1 MQLTVYSKSMV
12 FIQLDTGIFKEFTAP
27 CEITIGRGETN
38 DLQPESQSVSKAHAT
53 IHLAVDPLKNSI
65 GDDELSKHK
74 IYNHQDYLFFKTI
87 DAFLEDLNSRNGSF
101 IGSSPLELSRVAK
114 GTKASISFGDYIRFG
129 HSQKL
134 FRYLEKIPPSPLPI
148 VEQPSLEEEDELQV
162 LPTEQGMYLSAIVC
176 TKCFLNYGIW
186 FDTCYFYTYTY
197 IYTCTYK

>member
-1 MQLTVYSKSMV
+1 
-12 FIQLDTGIFKEFTAP
+12 
-27 CEITIGRGETN
+27 
-38 DLQPESQSVSKAHAT
+38 
-53 IHLAVDPLKNSI
+53 
-65 GDDELSKHK
+65 
-74 IYNHQDYLFFKTI
+74 LFFKTI

-162 LPTEQGMYLSAIVC
+162 LPTEQGVYLSSIVC
-176 TKCFLNYGIW
+176 TKCYLNCGIW
-186 FDTCYFYTYTY
+186 FDTCYTFIHIY
-197 IYTCTYK
+197 IYVCIYIRTSKLDCSRV